1 MGTLAL
7 VGSSIE
13 PGSLAAGRLLPL
25 SGAGAEI
32 GRHPPPGRIRTVVK
46 LADRS
51 VSGYHA
57 RITELSDGFIIEDRG
72 STNGT
77 IVDGRRITGP
87 TPLRDGAVLFLGAQ
101 VLVFRSMTAV
111 EIAAVEADLVHPF
124 APVATLSPALAV
136 TCAKL
141 RLLAASPTELFLV
154 GRTGV
159 GKEVFATAI
168 HEASGRKGRLMA
180 INCAALPR
188 ELVESELFGY
198 ERGAHST
205 AKERKAGLIEA
216 AQGGTL
222 FLDELAEMPLD
233 VQSKLLRFL
242 QDRKYTAVGSTSIQ
256 TANVRIIAASSS
268 LAEPAG
274 PAKIQ
279 DALLGRL
286 GAQPIELPALRDR
299 PEDLGR
305 LMSHFLGASACE
317 RSFDEEAFRALF
329 LHDWP
334 HNVRELQKVVAEG
347 ALLSRNAQAI
357 GLQHL
362 PAAMADRL
370 YVPPRQRSVV
380 VGASPLSSAFPSPVS
395 SSVAPADARPSSP
408 PSATSPEA
416 PMARASSSSTV
427 APARRA
433 GRPAAH
439 RPTPSAG
446 ELRALMERFQGNIT
460 HVSDHLGRQWAVI
473 SRTLSRHRIDPAD
486 YRPGACDDRSRPG
499 SAPAAAVLDSTLTTQ
514 RIATQIPSRESD
526 GGHDSLEDGLTG
538 G

>member
-7 VGSSIE
+7 VGSSLE
-13 PGSLAAGRLLPL
+13 GGSLAAGRLLPI

-32 GRHPPPGRIRTVVK
+32 GRHPPPGRMRTVVR

-77 IVDGRRITGP
+77 IVDGRRIAGA

-101 VLVFRSMTAV
+101 VLVFRSMTAIEV
-111 EIAAVEADLVHPF
+111 AAVEADLAEPF
-124 APVATLSPALAV
+124 APVATLSPALAM

-141 RLLAASPTELFLV
+141 RLLAPSSTELFLV
-154 GRTGV
+154 GKTGV

-205 AKERKAGLIEA
+205 AKERKTGLIEA

-242 QDRKYTAVGSTSIQ
+242 QDRKYTPVGSTRTE

-274 PAKIQ
+274 QTKIQ

-305 LMSHFLGASACE
+305 LVSHFLSINACD
-317 RSFDEEAFRALF
+317 RAFDEEAFRALF

-334 HNVRELQKVVAEG
+334 HNVRELQKVIVES
-347 ALLSRNAQAI
+347 ALLSRHAQAI
-357 GLQHL
+357 GLDHL
-362 PAAMADRL
+362 PPVLADRL
-370 YVPPRQRSVV
+370 YGPSRHRSGAVAVSPAPSSYSGPP
-380 VGASPLSSAFPSPVS
+380 ALPAEDPPAPES
-395 SSVAPADARPSSP
+395 SSPSERGKDGTRRRPA
-408 PSATSPEA
+408 PSAA
-416 PMARASSSSTV
+416 
-427 APARRA
+427 
-433 GRPAAH
+433 
-439 RPTPSAG
+439 
-446 ELRALMERFQGNIT
+446 ELRALMQRFQGNVT
-460 HVSDHLGRQWAVI
+460 HVSNHLGRQWAVI
-473 SRTLSRHRIDPAD
+473 SRNLIRHRIDPAD
-486 YRPGACDDRSRPG
+486 YRPGAGEDQSRPDD
-499 SAPAAAVLDSTLTTQ
+499 APAMVGLDSTFTTQ
-514 RIATQIPSRESD
+514 RISTRRPAREGD
-526 GGHDSLEDGLTG
+526 GGRDSLEDSLTG
-538 G
+538 V

>member
-13 PGSLAAGRLLPL
+13 RGSLAAGRLLAL

-32 GRHPPPGRIRTVVK
+32 GRHPPPGRMRTVVK

-57 RITELSDGFIIEDRG
+57 RITELSDGFVIEDRG

-77 IVDGRRITGP
+77 VVDGRRITGP
-87 TPLRDGAVLFLGAQ
+87 TPLREGAVLFLGAQ
-101 VLVFRSMTAV
+101 VVVFRTMTSV
-111 EIAAVEADLVHPF
+111 EVAAVEADLADPF
-124 APVATLSPALAV
+124 APVATLSPVLAV

-154 GRTGV
+154 GKTGV

-205 AKERKAGLIEA
+205 AKDRKAGLIEA

-242 QDRKYTAVGSTSIQ
+242 QDRKYTPVGSTRLE

-274 PAKIQ
+274 QTKIQ

-305 LMSHFLGASACE
+305 LVSHFLSASACP
-317 RSFDEEAFRALF
+317 RAFDEEAFRALF

-334 HNVRELQKVVAEG
+334 HNVRELQKVVLES
-347 ALLSRNAQAI
+347 ALLSGGSEAI
-357 GLQHL
+357 GLDHL
-362 PAAMADRL
+362 PPVIADRL
-370 YVPPRQRSVV
+370 YGPSHR
-380 VGASPLSSAFPSPVS
+380 GAEAVACSRPAPSPAATPVS
-395 SSVAPADARPSSP
+395 SPAEDPIRGAPPPVA
-408 PSATSPEA
+408 T
-416 PMARASSSSTV
+416 
-427 APARRA
+427 A
-433 GRPAAH
+433 GRRDGAAVRRPA
-439 RPTPSAG
+439 PSAG
-446 ELRALMERFQGNIT
+446 ELRALMEKFQGNVT
-460 HVSDHLGRQWAVI
+460 HVSNHLGRQWAVI

-486 YRPGACDDRSRPG
+486 YRPGGCAEGGRRPG
-499 SAPAAAVLDSTLTTQ
+499 ATFPIATLDSLSATQ
-514 RIATQIPSRESD
+514 RVPSASHLDEGEGDD
-526 GGHDSLEDGLTG
+526 GDSHEDSLMGA
-538 G
+538 

>member
-7 VGSSIE
+7 VGSSID

-32 GRHPPPGRIRTVVK
+32 GRHPPPGRMRTVVK
-46 LADRS
+46 LEDRS

-57 RITELSDGFIIEDRG
+57 RITELSDGFIVEDRG

-101 VLVFRSMTAV
+101 VAVFRSMTAV
-111 EIAAVEADLVHPF
+111 EVAAVEADLADPF

-141 RLLAASPTELFLV
+141 RLLAASQTELFLV
-154 GRTGV
+154 GKTGV
-159 GKEVFATAI
+159 GKEVFANAI

-205 AKERKAGLIEA
+205 AKDRKAGLIEA

-242 QDRKYTAVGSTSIQ
+242 QDRKYTAVGSTRIE

-268 LAEPAG
+268 LSEPAG
-274 PAKIQ
+274 QTKIQ

-305 LMSHFLGASACE
+305 LVSHFLSASACE
-317 RSFDEEAFRALF
+317 RAFDEEAFRALF

-334 HNVRELQKVVAEG
+334 HNVRELQKVVVES

-357 GLQHL
+357 GLEHL
-362 PAAMADRL
+362 PPVMADRL
-370 YVPPRQRSVV
+370 YGPSRHRSGAVAVSAPPPS
-380 VGASPLSSAFPSPVS
+380 FPSARPY
-395 SSVAPADARPSSP
+395 APPQARPSAAADTGPPQDPSLGESSSP
-408 PSATSPEA
+408 SVPPAGRAGNGAARRRPAPSAS
-416 PMARASSSSTV
+416 
-427 APARRA
+427 
-433 GRPAAH
+433 
-439 RPTPSAG
+439 
-446 ELRALMERFQGNIT
+446 ELRALMERFQGNVT
-460 HVSDHLGRQWAVI
+460 HVSNHLGRQWAVI
-473 SRTLSRHRIDPAD
+473 SRTLTRLRIDPAD
-486 YRPGACDDRSRPG
+486 YRPAAYDERSRPG
-499 SAPAAAVLDSTLTTQ
+499 ASPAMPVVDSTLTTQ
-514 RIATQIPSRESD
+514 RISTRSPSRELD
-526 GGHDSLEDGLTG
+526 DSVTG
-538 G
+538 N